1 MGRGST
7 QILIRKIM
15 ESLARSPKS
24 STEIAEETGLDRTAI
39 TRYLDILKES
49 EFVVEEQQGTSKKFI
64 LSSNYRLDTY
74 FGLSLDSETNK
85 LIDSVYHL
93 VQKSWKEMTGR
104 KLLKTTAQKIM
115 YQVIETCR
123 LKIPHGWYIFGGV
136 CVKPFDYTK
145 TYDFSDVSNHIITCV
160 NETVIEYSKNNF
172 EYESKQL
179 QYKKAGKEL
188 YDIKEDILKLL
199 YSKNFSKNSMY
210 VFQKLFSK
218 FWRLAPKGDKLY
230 DNLLNDYDTLLVD
243 ITKEWDNFVDEK
255 NERNFAEFKQKL
267 TSSFEAIWKMV
278 AMANFKID
286 LFNGE
291 YYLEK
296 ELNEHFKFDI
306 NQAKEDVIEIGSELN
321 EMIPFEE
328 PDDEIYRQL
337 KKIRE
342 EASKTPKRTPE
353 EQARVQKEMD
363 DYAKEHGL
371 KALGEKLFK
380 DFGLD

>member
-7 QILIRKIM
+7 QILIRNIL
-15 ESLARSPKS
+15 ESLAKAPKS
-24 STEIAEETGLDRTAI
+24 SSEIVEETGLDRTAI
-39 TRYLDILKES
+39 SRYLEILKES
-49 EFVVEEQQGTSKKFI
+49 GFVIEEQQGTSKKFI
-64 LSSNYRLDTY
+64 LSSKYRLDTY

-85 LIDSVYHL
+85 LIDSLYHL
-93 VQKSWKEMTGR
+93 IQKSWKETTER

-115 YQVIETCR
+115 YQVIETCN
-123 LKIPHGWYIFGGV
+123 LKIPHGWYIYGGV

-145 TYDFSDVSNHIITCV
+145 TYDFTGVSDHIVTCV
-160 NETVIEYSKNNF
+160 NETVVEYSKNNF

-210 VFQKLFSK
+210 VFQKFFTK
-218 FWRLAPKGDKLY
+218 FWKIAPSEDKLY
-230 DNLLNDYDTLLVD
+230 DNLLNDYDTLLID

-278 AMANFKID
+278 AMANFRID
-286 LFNGE
+286 LYTGE

-296 ELNEHFKFDI
+296 ELNEHFKFDM
-306 NQAKEDVIEIGSELN
+306 NQAKEDVIELGSELN

-328 PDDEIYRQL
+328 PNDPLYQEFTTLIKEGHKL
-337 KKIRE
+337 SE
-342 EASKTPKRTPE
+342 E
-353 EQARVQKEMD
+353 EQKKRIEQFNAEI
-363 DYAKEHGL
+363 
-371 KALGEKLFK
+371 EKRK
-380 DFGLD
+380 NSQ

>member
-7 QILIRKIM
+7 QILIRNIL
-15 ESLARSPKS
+15 ESLAKAPKS
-24 STEIAEETGLDRTAI
+24 SSEIVEETGLDRTSI
-39 TRYLDILKES
+39 SRYLDILKES
-49 EFVVEEQQGTSKKFI
+49 GFVIEEQQGTSKKFI

-85 LIDSVYHL
+85 LIDSLYHL
-93 VQKSWKEMTGR
+93 IQKSWKEKTGR

-115 YQVIETCR
+115 YQVNETCK
-123 LKIPHGWYIFGGV
+123 LKIPHGWYIYGGI

-145 TYDFSDVSNHIITCV
+145 TYYFSGVSDHIITCV
-160 NETVIEYSKNNF
+160 NETVVEYSKNNF

-179 QYKKAGKEL
+179 QYQKAGKEL

-210 VFQKLFSK
+210 VFQKLYRNF
-218 FWRLAPKGDKLY
+218 LYAAPKEDALY
-230 DNLLNDYDTLLVD
+230 KELINEYDTLLID
-243 ITKEWDNFVDEK
+243 ITKEWDHFVDEK

-267 TSSFEAIWKMV
+267 ISSFEAMWKMV
-278 AMANFKID
+278 AMINFKID
-286 LFNGE
+286 LFKGK

-296 ELNEHFKFDI
+296 ELQEHFKFDI

-328 PDDEIYRQL
+328 PSDEIYRQL

-353 EQARVQKEMD
+353 EQAKVQKEMD
-363 DYAKEHGL
+363 EYAKEHGL
-371 KALGEKLFK
+371 KALGEKLRK
-380 DFGLD
+380 DFGL